1 MGGFLSGIFTGSSPT
16 LTSDENQAGGVA
28 GFGISQGEGDISNA
42 SGFYNDLLSGNQ
54 STIAKLLAPQIG
66 DITGQAQQQKNTL
79 AQFGNR
85 SGGTNSQAQTIDD
98 KTRSNINDMISKLTA
113 AGASGDASLGT
124 STLGLGLN
132 ANQVQEQDSQ
142 QKLKNQQDSLLGGLI
157 TGGADA
163 GLDALTGG
171 IAGGFGGSVPG
182 AGATPWAPDALT
194 QAGNATPLQSDDILG
209 DVGF

>member
-1 MGGFLSGIFTGSSPT
+1 MSSFLSGIFTGASPT
-16 LTSDENQAGGVA
+16 LTGDENQAGDVA

-42 SGFYNDLLSGNQ
+42 SGFYNSLLSGNQ
-54 STIAKLLAPQIG
+54 ADIAKLLAPQISG
-66 DITGQAQQQKNTL
+66 ITAQAQQDKNAL

-85 SGGTNSQAQTIDD
+85 SGGNNAKAQTIDD

-113 AGASGDASLGT
+113 GAASGGASLGT

-132 ANQVQEQDSQ
+132 ANQIQEQDSQ

-171 IAGGFGGSVPG
+171 LAGGFGGSPAGTPG
-182 AGATPWAPDALT
+182 SNVGLI
-194 QAGNATPLQSDDILG
+194 QAGNDTPLESSDILG
-209 DVGF
+209 DVAFA